1 MQAGV
6 FLFFFLLDDTVSSS
20 CTTSAHHVC
29 ATIALG
35 SSRASSEPYHFL
47 RCRRSR
53 SRSLAN
59 PSCRAVCS
67 AETRDGPR
75 PTSLVQLLTPS
86 SSVTVLFASTVTPP
100 TTAEYHAARDPIA
113 GALPPL
119 PDSVAFSTI
128 GEVVRGYHLPLWTAK
143 KRRIDLKSKFLTE
156 MTISVA
162 LSTVFLMYIG
172 RYSSRIWR
180 QTDSR
185 PWPPPFRP
193 KRR

>member
-1 MQAGV
+1 MKRERRS
-6 FLFFFLLDDTVSSS
+6 LFQYLLSLSFSIIFGFFFFSRKKKKKEKKTSFFLLPRLVLITAF
-20 CTTSAHHVC
+20 CC
-29 ATIALG
+29 NIL
-35 SSRASSEPYHFL
+35 ASSEPYHFL

-128 GEVVRGYHLPLWTAK
+128 GEVVRGELSFPLHRTCLSQERGLLQATICLCGL
-143 KRRIDLKSKFLTE
+143 RKSVGL
-156 MTISVA
+156 I
-162 LSTVFLMYIG
+162 
-172 RYSSRIWR
+172 
-180 QTDSR
+180 
-185 PWPPPFRP
+185 
-193 KRR
+193 